1 MEESKKRFS
10 IFEFIG
16 KLVLKTIMVFVMFAV
31 FLSAICTLLAKVFG
45 KKVCIRINFDDIDEN
60 TVEAKAEEKDSSD
73 EATESDAE

>member
-1 MEESKKRFS
+1 MFKKRFS

-16 KLVLKTIMVFVMFAV
+16 KLVLKTVLFFVMFAV

-45 KKVCIRINFDDIDEN
+45 KKVSISINFNDIDEN
-60 TVEAKAEEKDSSD
+60 IVEAKAEEKDSSD